1 MPEALSLALQ
11 TPGLVWVLLAAF
23 LAGTVYGFAGFGSAL
38 VFVPMAVAFV
48 PPLVVVPAFHL
59 SAIMSLFTVFP
70 RAVRVAE
77 PRTTA
82 VLVITSTLAAPLG
95 IYLLTSLPEEVLR
108 WAVSIIVGL
117 TLVALLSGWRYT
129 TAAGMLATGVVGF
142 AAGTMGSST
151 GLNGPI
157 VIMFRLG
164 GTDTATQIRANM
176 LVFLTLNSLFV
187 VPVMAVQGA
196 LSGAAFWLGLVLLI
210 PYGLGT
216 LLGQALFRPAWQG
229 IYRRVAY
236 ALIGVSVIV
245 GLPIW

>member
-1 MPEALSLALQ
+1 MPEALSLALA
-11 TPGLVWVLLAAF
+11 TPGLGWVIFAAC

-77 PRTTA
+77 PRTSA
-82 VLVITSTLAAPLG
+82 ALIITSTLAAPLG
-95 IYLLTSLPEEVLR
+95 IYLLISLPEDVLR
-108 WAVSIIVGL
+108 WAVSVIVGL
-117 TLVALLSGWRYT
+117 TLAALLSGRRYT
-129 TAAGMLATGVVGF
+129 TPPGMLATGVVGF

-157 VIMFRLG
+157 VILFRLG
-164 GTDTATQIRANM
+164 GTDSATQIRANM

-187 VPVMAVQGA
+187 IPVMALQGA
-196 LSGAAFWLGLVLLI
+196 LSAAAFWLGLVLLI

-216 LLGQALFRPAWQG
+216 VVGQALFRPAWQG

-236 ALIGVSVIV
+236 ALIAASVIV
-245 GLPIW
+245 SLPIW